1 MRKYLFWIW
10 IVATLTMGVSSCSD
24 DDDIFNVDVEQTSFN
39 TKLLPGYWVC
49 IDEDGKE
56 QNWGWWISNEPST
69 MSGSAKVAKMWQRQS
84 PKEKGVWSEETF
96 WWTDQDGYIHIWMWE
111 GDRVITHLTKKRMRI
126 MSWWLQSDPAYAI
139 YKRMDSA
146 PNIEEKK

>member
-24 DDDIFNVDVEQTSFN
+24 DNDIFNVDVEQTSFN

-126 MSWWLQSDPAYAI
+126 MSRWLQSDPAYAI
-139 YKRMDSA
+139 YKRMDSS